1 MKKYLLF
8 TLVIAFFACNK
19 KTADTPLVEVPE
31 RLEISPSSSSIAA
44 GGNQAYNL
52 KFYNSLGQPAST
64 PTDIM
69 WSSSNETIAT
79 VAANGSAK
87 GISGGQVTITAR
99 YKNATASALLTVAAT
114 DTGLATITITPSDLH
129 EIRLNETSTL
139 MAMGKTNTGA
149 TVNGLVFN
157 WSVANTNIATI
168 SNAGVVTGVAYGTT
182 NITVSANN
190 IQSSPLM
197 LQVIRKGNFSGSGS
211 TGTAKLKIENGV
223 LKLQTSADFS
233 VSNGAPDL
241 RIYLGNNSSNV
252 NGALE
257 VASLNQRSG
266 AQSWNLPATVSIT
279 QYRYAIV
286 WCKQFGGT
294 YGVADF
300 GN

>member
-69 WSSSNETIAT
+69 WASSNETIAT

-114 DTGLATITITPSDLH
+114 DTGLATITITPSDLQ